1 MSIYCYTVIY
11 VYPLSILY
19 SYVYNTIYVWVYT
32 AICSYENVVL
42 YTYEYILL
50 YSKIHV
56 SLIYLRSYAI
66 RSHFIYDMNQSRH
79 MRMSHVPSRCVCA
92 YHRMYSVRDAVQ
104 VTSESCHISVLVCI
118 RTAVVIVFVTQS
130 GMEASRY
137 TNEPCH
143 TWMSRVKHEWVMS
156 QTWMHHITH
165 ECIMVYMRTAVVIV
179 FVTRS
184 GMEASRYTNE

>member
-1 MSIYCYTVIY
+1 
-11 VYPLSILY
+11 
-19 SYVYNTIYVWVYT
+19 
-32 AICSYENVVL
+32 VL

-104 VTSESCHISVLVCI
+104 VTSESCHISSESCHISSESCHISVLVCI

-143 TWMSRVKHEWVMS
+143 TWMSRVTHEWVMS

-165 ECIMVYMRTAVVIV
+165 ECIMVYMRTAVLIV

-184 GMEASRYTNE
+184 GMEASRYTNKSCRIWMSHVSYECIPQYW